1 MSIQSKVAIVTGASR
16 GIGKA
21 IALGFA
27 KEGASV
33 VVAARSETERDS
45 VPGNI
50 HSTVAEIQIDGG
62 LWNSLS
68 ITNRAQAPLS
78 SLVTATGD
86 KTSSVED
93 IVIGAKVRIAGEGM
107 ARPSIGAR
115 FATRLPNASNEMAH
129 NPLTSGRNRF
139 VYCCMMKCAD
149 AFSYERTN
157 LPKIVFISCT
167 IIFGAF

>member
-62 LWNSLS
+62 QALAIGCNVRLSL
-68 ITNRAQAPLS
+68 IHIS
-78 SLVTATGD
+78 SPRD
-86 KTSSVED
+86 
-93 IVIGAKVRIAGEGM
+93 
-107 ARPSIGAR
+107 
-115 FATRLPNASNEMAH
+115 
-129 NPLTSGRNRF
+129 
-139 VYCCMMKCAD
+139 
-149 AFSYERTN
+149 
-157 LPKIVFISCT
+157 
-167 IIFGAF
+167 